1 MPFPYAPKIW
11 SWRIFGKSAYS
22 SRGVMT
28 LLAAFLAVIFAIVGL
43 GILHL
48 SHIHMRLTAH
58 KKHSELL
65 DYAAENGLKSGFTRL
80 LDILEAAPSPIPLTD
95 QGYAL
100 LASDIQNQGIE
111 AVKTLFAQDI
121 PRLLSGGT
129 SEQFWQNHIQFSLLR
144 WIPFDLYFTAEYT
157 GNIQT
162 SAGIRNSSSQRNAAL
177 EASLDLRVGRIPL
190 PLLPVLVGKDMNI
203 PDAQEFLE
211 ANQISFAET
220 EQLTMVP
227 PQLLTGEGQ
236 LMGSA
241 DGLLLKALKIDIF
254 RPQDLTPAS
263 LRQAI
268 GLEPSPDP
276 VPDGVYLIQDD
287 LGLGGVYVQG
297 DLTRLVL
304 AIESDY
310 QVVAFWQGEEHWIL
324 KYDPSASHTRFIT
337 PTGEQSFDL
346 IPLGIIIID
355 GKVESLSAGIMDGS
369 EAPTP
374 ITDEELPC
382 IRRGIDLTIVSSDSI
397 TLTSHLIHQG
407 VKWQDGVPYAVNS
420 DSQLH
425 LLAAG
430 NNMMGDDSGSGKIII
445 ANEAPEQLKLQGT
458 ITAAE
463 EGITIEG
470 QGKSV
475 DLLGSIHFPEYE
487 SNDNSLRLHLD
498 TRLLGDESL
507 IRNAPHTRDPVLML
521 SGFRAAL
528 WTMRI

>member
-1 MPFPYAPKIW
+1 MPFPCALKMW
-11 SWRIFGKSAYS
+11 SWRIFGKSACS
-22 SRGVMT
+22 PRGVMT
-28 LLAAFLAVIFAIVGL
+28 LLAAFLAVIFAVVGL

-48 SHIHMRLTAH
+48 SHIHMRLTAN

-65 DYAAENGLKSGFTRL
+65 DYAAENGLKSGFARL
-80 LDILEAAPSPIPLTD
+80 LDILDIAPSPIPLSD
-95 QGYAL
+95 QEYAL

-111 AVKTLFAQDI
+111 AVNTLFSQDI
-121 PRLLSGGT
+121 PHLFSGGT
-129 SEQFWQNHIQFSLLR
+129 SEQSWQNQIQFSLQR

-157 GNIQT
+157 VDIQT
-162 SAGIRNSSSQRNAAL
+162 NAGIRSSSSHRNAAL
-177 EASLDLRVGRIPL
+177 EASLDLRAGRIPL

-203 PDAQEFLE
+203 SDAREFLTE
-211 ANQISFAET
+211 NQVSFAEPD
-220 EQLTMVP
+220 QLTLVP
-227 PQLLTGEGQ
+227 PQLLTGEGL

-241 DGLLLKALKIDIF
+241 DELVLKTLKIDIF
-254 RPQDLTPAS
+254 RPQDLTPAR

-276 VPDGVYLIQDD
+276 IPDGVYLIQDN

-297 DLTRLVL
+297 DLKRLVL

-310 QVVAFWQGEEHWIL
+310 QVVAFWQGEELWVL
-324 KYDPSASHTRFIT
+324 KYNPSASHTRFIT
-337 PTGEQSFDL
+337 PTSEQSFDL

-369 EAPTP
+369 EEPTP

-407 VKWQDGVPYAVNS
+407 VKWQDGVPYSVDS
-420 DSQLH
+420 DTQLH
-425 LLAAG
+425 LLATG

-445 ANEAPEQLKLQGT
+445 AAEAPEQLKLQGT

-463 EGITIEG
+463 EGIAIEG

-507 IRNAPHTRDPVLML
+507 IRNAPHTRDPLL
-521 SGFRAAL
+521 IHSSFRAAL